1 MSKEDAQATEGAKLE
16 ETTPAVEQPAEPQA
30 AEPQTTE
37 PKEPTEPTTDW
48 KANSRK
54 WEDRAKSNKE
64 QLDAALEKIEELQA
78 AQATS
83 TNEQLEKAN
92 AEIAELKLK
101 IKVSKETGV
110 PVELLQGSDEEAI
123 TASANALTSY
133 AQSFVK
139 SNAAYP
145 LDKGGAAQTHAVDL
159 NKIDDPLEYVRV
171 RSKQLSNL

>member
-1 MSKEDAQATEGAKLE
+1 MSQEETQATEGAKLE
-16 ETTPAVEQPAEPQA
+16 DTAATAEVEQPQAE
-30 AEPQTTE
+30 E
-37 PKEPTEPTTDW
+37 PKEQAEPTEPTTDW

-64 QLDAALEKIEELQA
+64 QLDATLKELEELKA
-78 AQATS
+78 SQATN
-83 TNEQLEKAN
+83 TTEQLEQAN
-92 AEIAELKLK
+92 AKIAELQLK

-133 AQSFVK
+133 AQSFAK

-145 LDKGGAAQTHAVDL
+145 LDKGGAAHSTVGNVEDIA
-159 NKIDDPLEYVRV
+159 DPVARV
-171 RSKQLSNL
+171 QARARTLL

>member
-1 MSKEDAQATEGAKLE
+1 MSQEETQATEGAKLE
-16 ETTPAVEQPAEPQA
+16 ETAATAEVEQPQAE
-30 AEPQTTE
+30 E
-37 PKEPTEPTTDW
+37 PKEQAEPTEPTTDW

-64 QLDAALEKIEELQA
+64 QLDAALKKIDELQA
-78 AQATS
+78 SQATD
-83 TNEQLEKAN
+83 TTEQLEQAN
-92 AEIAELKLK
+92 AKIAELKLK

-133 AQSFVK
+133 AQSFAK

-145 LDKGGAAQTHAVDL
+145 LDKGGAAHSTAGNVED
-159 NKIDDPLEYVRV
+159 IADPVARV
-171 RSKQLSNL
+171 QARARTLL

>member
-1 MSKEDAQATEGAKLE
+1 MSQEETQATESAKLD
-16 ETTPAVEQPAEPQA
+16 ETTPAVEVEQA
-30 AEPQTTE
+30 AEPQQ
-37 PKEPTEPTTDW
+37 TEPTTDW

-64 QLDAALEKIEELQA
+64 QLDAALKEIEELK
-78 AQATS
+78 S
-83 TNEQLEKAN
+83 TQTTNANEQLEQAN

-101 IKVSKETGV
+101 IKVSKDTGV

-133 AQSFVK
+133 AQTFAK

-145 LDKGGAAQTHAVDL
+145 LDKGGAAHSTAGNVED
-159 NKIDDPLEYVRV
+159 IADPVARV
-171 RSKQLSNL
+171 QARARTLL

>member
-1 MSKEDAQATEGAKLE
+1 MRQEETQAIEGAKLE
-16 ETTPAVEQPAEPQA
+16 DTEATAEVEQAQAE
-30 AEPQTTE
+30 E
-37 PKEPTEPTTDW
+37 PKEQAEPTTDW

-64 QLDAALEKIEELQA
+64 QLDATLKELEELKASQA
-78 AQATS
+78 INA
-83 TNEQLEKAN
+83 NEQLEHAN

-101 IKVSKETGV
+101 IKISKDTGV

-133 AQSFVK
+133 AQSFAK

-145 LDKGGAAQTHAVDL
+145 LDKGGAAHSTAGNVED
-159 NKIDDPLEYVRV
+159 IADPVARV
-171 RSKQLSNL
+171 QARARTLL

>member
-1 MSKEDAQATEGAKLE
+1 MSQEETQATEGAKPE
-16 ETTPAVEQPAEPQA
+16 EITATVEVEPTEPQA
-30 AEPQTTE
+30 TE
-37 PKEPTEPTTDW
+37 QTEPTTDW

-64 QLDAALEKIEELQA
+64 QLDAALKELEELKASQA
-78 AQATS
+78 INA
-83 TNEQLEKAN
+83 NEQLEHAN

-101 IKVSKETGV
+101 IKISKDTGV

-133 AQSFVK
+133 AQSFAK

-145 LDKGGAAQTHAVDL
+145 LDKGGAAHSTAGNVED
-159 NKIDDPLEYVRV
+159 IADPVARV
-171 RSKQLSNL
+171 QARARTLL

>member
-1 MSKEDAQATEGAKLE
+1 MSKEDTQATEGAKLE
-16 ETTPAVEQPAEPQA
+16 ETTPTVEQPAEPQA
-30 AEPQTTE
+30 TE
-37 PKEPTEPTTDW
+37 PTEPTEPTTDW

-78 AQATS
+78 AQTTN

-92 AEIAELKLK
+92 AKIAELQLK
-101 IKVSKETGV
+101 IKVSTETGV

-133 AQSFVK
+133 AQSFAK

-145 LDKGGAAQTHAVDL
+145 LDKGGAAHSTAGNVED
-159 NKIDDPLEYVRV
+159 IADPVARV
-171 RSKQLSNL
+171 QARARTLL

>member
-1 MSKEDAQATEGAKLE
+1 MSQEETQATEGAKLE
-16 ETTPAVEQPAEPQA
+16 DTEATVEVEQPQAE
-30 AEPQTTE
+30 E
-37 PKEPTEPTTDW
+37 PKEQEEPKEPTTDW

-64 QLDAALEKIEELQA
+64 QLDATLKEIEELKA
-78 AQATS
+78 SQATNA
-83 TNEQLEKAN
+83 NEQLEQAN
-92 AEIAELKLK
+92 AKIAELQLK

-110 PVELLQGSDEEAI
+110 PVELLQGSDENAI
-123 TASANALTSY
+123 TASAEALTSY
-133 AQSFVK
+133 AQSFAK

>member
-1 MSKEDAQATEGAKLE
+1 MSQEDTQATEGAKLE
-16 ETTPAVEQPAEPQA
+16 ETTPTVEQPAEPQA
-30 AEPQTTE
+30 TEPQTAE
-37 PKEPTEPTTDW
+37 PKEQEEPTTDW

-78 AQATS
+78 AQTTN

-110 PVELLQGSDEEAI
+110 PVELLQGSDEDAI
-123 TASANALTSY
+123 TASAEALTSY
-133 AQSFVK
+133 AQSF
-139 SNAAYP
+139 AAYP

>member
-1 MSKEDAQATEGAKLE
+1 MSQEETQATEGAKLE
-16 ETTPAVEQPAEPQA
+16 DTAATAEVEQPQAE
-30 AEPQTTE
+30 E
-37 PKEPTEPTTDW
+37 PKEQAEPTEPTTDW

-64 QLDAALEKIEELQA
+64 QLDATLKELEELKA
-78 AQATS
+78 SQATN
-83 TNEQLEKAN
+83 TTEQLEQAN
-92 AEIAELKLK
+92 AKIAELQLK

-133 AQSFVK
+133 AQSFAK

-145 LDKGGAAQTHAVDL
+145 LDKGGAAHSTAGNVED
-159 NKIDDPLEYVRV
+159 ITDPVARV
-171 RSKQLSNL
+171 QARARTLL